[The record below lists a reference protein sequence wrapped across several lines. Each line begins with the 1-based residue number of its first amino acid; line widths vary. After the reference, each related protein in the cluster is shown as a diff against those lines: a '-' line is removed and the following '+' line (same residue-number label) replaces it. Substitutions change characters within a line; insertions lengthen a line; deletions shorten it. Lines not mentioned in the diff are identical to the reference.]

1 MSDAVSKTATEA
13 AAKAADAAKT
23 VGRAVRKPPIW
34 FYALV
39 VFVTQLDSGSAG
51 TLLSSIVKTYG
62 LTTLSSS
69 WVAGIYTL
77 GLVVGTPIMAN
88 LSDTRGTKKVFLWEL
103 GFWFVGCLITAVA
116 PLYPLMLAG
125 RFIQAIGD
133 SGIMVLAMNELMQA
147 ARKNHQGRRVSFVG
161 VVAGLSA
168 VAGPALAGM
177 AIGMAKNWRVFY
189 YGMLPVLLVLFVLA
203 WFVMDNQ
210 LAATGTKTDL
220 AGLCSFSVA
229 LLTLMLGI
237 TLSQHFKQYWV
248 MVLALFIVAVLA
260 FLIFLYSEKKLDKS
274 TMPFLPISLF
284 RNRSYV
290 LTLVLAMV
298 GGSLFSLFVYI
309 PTYVHAVFHL
319 SKALSGMTMMGTG
332 LGSLIGS
339 YVGGIFVDKLGNKKA
354 LIVSSAI
361 NGISV
366 IGILLTAHSLPAFFV
381 LSTLFGFGLGAF
393 MSSPLQVIAGRLAAP
408 DQRMQAIGGVSAC
421 KKIGMTIA
429 PLVFASAML
438 VGSVNGNPTLT
449 SFRVM
454 FLVALAIA
462 AVCIVLT
469 LFIPFNKGN
478 IDNDK

>member
-1 MSDAVSKTATEA
+1 MSDAASKAASQATTA
-13 AAKAADAAKT
+13 AANAAKT

-39 VFVTQLDSGSAG
+39 VFITQLDSGSAG
-51 TLLSSIVKTYG
+51 TLLSSVTKSFN
-62 LTTLSSS
+62 LTTMGSS
-69 WVAGIYTL
+69 WFAGIYTL

-88 LSDTRGTKKVFLWEL
+88 LSDTHGTKKVFLWEL

-116 PLYPLMLAG
+116 PFYPLALAG

-133 SGIMVLAMNELMQA
+133 SGIMVLAMSELMMV

-168 VAGPALAGM
+168 MAGPVLAGM
-177 AIGMAKNWRVFY
+177 AIGVAKNWHIFY
-189 YGMLPVLLVLFVLA
+189 YGMLPVLVILFIIA
-203 WFVMDNQ
+203 WFVLDNQ
-210 LAATGTKTDL
+210 LAGGASKTDY

-229 LLTLMLGI
+229 LMTLMLAI

-248 MVLALFIVAVLA
+248 VVLELLAVAVIA
-260 FLIFLYSEKKLDKS
+260 FLIFLYCEKKIGKG

-290 LTLVLAMV
+290 LVLLLAMV

-309 PTYVHAVFHL
+309 PTYVHVIFHL
-319 SKALSGMTMMGTG
+319 PKAMAGMTMMGTG
-332 LGSLIGS
+332 LGSMVGS
-339 YVGGIFVDKLGNKKA
+339 YIGGIFVDKLGNKKA

-361 NGISV
+361 NVVSMV
-366 IGILLTAHSLPAFFV
+366 AILLTSHSLPAFFV
-381 LSTLFGFGLGAF
+381 FSTLFGLGLGAF

-438 VGSVNGNPTLT
+438 IGSVNGNPTLT
-449 SFRVM
+449 SFRAM
-454 FLVALAIA
+454 FLVALIVAV
-462 AVCIVLT
+462 VCIVLT

-478 IDNDK
+478 FDHDK

>member
-69 WVAGIYTL
+69 WVAGIYTP
-77 GLVVGTPIMAN
+77 GLVVGTPIIAN

-116 PLYPLMLAG
+116 PVYPLMLAG

-189 YGMLPVLLVLFVLA
+189 YGMLPVLLILFVMA

-210 LAATGTKTDL
+210 LAATSTKTDL

-237 TLSQHFKQYWV
+237 TLCQHFKQYWV
-248 MVLALFIVAVLA
+248 MVLVLIVVAVVA
-260 FLIFLYSEKKLDKS
+260 FLLFLYSEKKLDKS

-339 YVGGIFVDKLGNKKA
+339 YVG
-354 LIVSSAI
+354 
-361 NGISV
+361 GISV